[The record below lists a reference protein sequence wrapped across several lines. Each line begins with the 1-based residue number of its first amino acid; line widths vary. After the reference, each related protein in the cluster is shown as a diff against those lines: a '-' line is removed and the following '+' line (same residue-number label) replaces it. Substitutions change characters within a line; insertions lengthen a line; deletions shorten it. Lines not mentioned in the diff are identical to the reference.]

1 MSRLQ
6 VAIRALIALIVLAA
20 LGFAM
25 GSFQVAGN
33 ESAVLTRFGRPVRS
47 LTEAGLYFKWPWPV
61 DAVHRFDKRLAFFE
75 VRFSEALTQDKRN
88 VILPVWLAWR
98 VDDPLRFLE
107 SLGTPEAAPGKLDS
121 IATSARN
128 ALLGRHDFQQ
138 LVATDPAKLRL
149 EEFEQKLA
157 EAIRPQAREAFGIA
171 VEQVG
176 IKRVALPEA
185 NTAFVFERMR
195 AERGQYAARF
205 RAEGRREAEELRG
218 MDGLTAIEQL
228 RARTDAERT
237 KLIAQ
242 AQKYAEETRGMA
254 EAEAARIYAEAH
266 AKDPEFYRFTRELE
280 SLRRVTRANTTLVL
294 DTAASPFSQLR
305 PPAEPKREK

>member
-1 MSRLQ
+1 MTRLQ
-6 VAIRALIALIVLAA
+6 VAIRALIALVVLAA

-25 GSFQVAGN
+25 CSFQVAGN

-47 LTEAGLYFKWPWPV
+47 LTESGLYFKWPWPV
-61 DAVHRFDKRLAFFE
+61 DAVHRFDRRLAFFE
-75 VRFSEALTQDKRN
+75 IRFSEALTQDKRN
-88 VILPVWLAWR
+88 VILPIWLAWR
-98 VDDPLRFLE
+98 VEDPLRFLE

-128 ALLGRHDFQQ
+128 ALLGRYDFQQ

-149 EEFEQKLA
+149 EELEQRLA
-157 EAIRPQAREAFGIA
+157 DAIRPQAREAFGIA
-171 VEQVG
+171 IEQVG

-195 AERGQYAARF
+195 AERGQYAAKF
-205 RAEGRREAEELRG
+205 RAEGRREAEE
-218 MDGLTAIEQL
+218 L

-237 KLIAQ
+237 KLIAE
-242 AQKYAEETRGMA
+242 AQKYAEETRGRA

-294 DTAASPFSQLR
+294 DTAAPPFSQLR
-305 PPAEPKREK
+305 PPGDKQPAAAKEK